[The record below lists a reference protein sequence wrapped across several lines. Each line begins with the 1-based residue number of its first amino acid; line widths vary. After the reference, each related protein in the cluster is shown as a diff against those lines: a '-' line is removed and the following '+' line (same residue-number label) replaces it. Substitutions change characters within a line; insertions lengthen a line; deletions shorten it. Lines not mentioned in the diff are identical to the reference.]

1 MAISEE
7 KKAKAAAL
15 INGAKA
21 KLAEATDSLNQT
33 NLKFT
38 DAMLEVKEKQ
48 LAALQEAH
56 NATVAEL
63 KKEMISGKAGI
74 DISDLIGD

>member
-1 MAISEE
+1 MAKD
-7 KKAKAAAL
+7 KKAIQDAAEL
-15 INGAKA
+15 IKQLKPKVEEAK
-21 KLAEATDSLNQT
+21 TST

-38 DAMLEVKEKQ
+38 EAMLEVKEKQ

>member
-7 KKAKAAAL
+7 KKQQAAAL

-56 NATVAEL
+56 NATIAEL